1 MRRYGSI
8 ELNQL
13 VLTSDGRFPELPIQ
27 YSVPNQTS
35 LPLMGHQQNELFRAG
50 RSAITKLEMKRFIEL
65 DVLRGVLLLMMV
77 VDHSPTSLRLFT
89 DQPFGFFSTAE
100 CFVFVSAFLAGMV
113 FRKRAEKLGFAAAR
127 SSSISRAGRIYR
139 AHLFTV
145 GFAFVLGSLFLTELP
160 GIRNLLDH
168 YLMNPW
174 AAIGGSMALLFRPPL
189 MDILPMY
196 ILFSLLTPAAFWAAR
211 RWGWWTVLLVSLST
225 WFIAQEHVRDMLL
238 NTFKDLPFIQLGPFD
253 LLAWQLLW
261 VGGLFVGQRFQE
273 NRAVLP
279 RSRWLRLLLLIL
291 AITFLVWRWCSVA
304 FGPDP
309 VTRMWLMDKWHLEP
323 LRLINFFVAASVVA
337 TFLKYL
343 NRWEVPLRPLFLI
356 GRHMLP
362 VFCSQI
368 CLSVLLIGLTD
379 SGNLT
384 AEPLTSALVICQ
396 LCAAPLFAWFLE
408 WRSVTKDLVLPKPRV
423 LATAKQILKAETRPR
438 EIASAS
444 RRVGEPLLQRS

>member
-1 MRRYGSI
+1 
-8 ELNQL
+8 
-13 VLTSDGRFPELPIQ
+13 
-27 YSVPNQTS
+27 
-35 LPLMGHQQNELFRAG
+35 
-50 RSAITKLEMKRFIEL
+50 MKRFIEF

-77 VDHSPTSLRLFT
+77 IDHSPSSLRLLT
-89 DQPFGFFSTAE
+89 DQPLGFFTTAE
-100 CFVFVSAFLAGMV
+100 CFVFVSAFLAGMI

-145 GFAFVLGSLFLTELP
+145 GFAFVLGSLFLPELP
-160 GIRNLLDH
+160 GIKNLLDH

-174 AAIGGSMALLFRPPL
+174 AAIGGSLALLFRPPL

-196 ILFSLLTPAAFWAAR
+196 ILFSLLTPAAFWAAH
-211 RWGWWTVLLVSLST
+211 RWGWRTVLLVSLSV
-225 WFIAQEHVRDMLL
+225 WFIAQAHVRDMLL
-238 NTFKDLPFIQLGPFD
+238 NTFDGLPFIQLGPFD

-261 VGGLFVGQRFQE
+261 VGGLFIGKRFQE
-273 NRAVLP
+273 NNALLP
-279 RSRWLRLLLLIL
+279 RSRLVRLLLLIL
-291 AITFLVWRWCSVA
+291 AITFLSWRWCSIA

-309 VTRMWLMDKWHLEP
+309 VTGTWLLDKWHLGP
-323 LRLINFFVAASVVA
+323 LRLINFIVAASVVA

-343 NRWEVPLRPLFLI
+343 NRWEMPLRPLFLI

-384 AEPLTSALVICQ
+384 AEPLTSAVVLCQ
-396 LCAAPLFAWFLE
+396 LVAAPLFAWFLE
-408 WRSVTKDLVLPKPRV
+408 RRSITKDLLTPKPRV
-423 LATAKQILKAETRPR
+423 LATAKLMLKAEMRPR
-438 EIASAS
+438 EIASPA